1 MQSKRWGEG
10 ERAHFARNG
19 EKMEKTEMI
28 EQNEDERLNSIP
40 VVPLRG
46 LVVLPYSAMSFD
58 VGREMSITAVNVA
71 TMRNDLVFLAAQK
84 DASKTEVGE
93 GDIEPIGCLCRVKG
107 KENIEGGTI
116 RVLVEA
122 VSRGWIERLV
132 QDSYFTG
139 ANKFLAADIVLDP
152 KEAVSEG
159 TKAAALR
166 EEIEHRALGFAELLD
181 NAKLTTTLKFVG
193 KASDEA
199 EYTYRT
205 ANILLQKPEDRQ
217 KILNI
222 DDHNERSL
230 ELLHILAREQEVLE
244 LRRRIDEA
252 VHEALE
258 KNQREY
264 ILREQIKAA
273 QKELGADE
281 QSEAEEFREKLNSRS
296 YPDDIREKLDKEITR
311 FASLPAGSH
320 ESPSMRTYIETM
332 LDLPYTEMSE
342 DNLDVENARRILDED
357 HYGLEKV
364 KERIIEYIAVA
375 RLTGKVN
382 GQIICFVGPPGVG
395 KTSVSAS
402 IARALGRRFVRMSL
416 GGIRDE
422 AEIRGHRRTYIG
434 AMPGRIINAMKQAG
448 TVNPVLLFDE
458 IDKLAQDIHGDPSAA
473 MLEVLDSAQNFAF
486 RDHFLEVP
494 YDLSK
499 VMFIT
504 TANNAAAIPR
514 PLLDRM
520 EVIEVP
526 SYLANEKVEIAA
538 RHLIPR
544 QMEKHGLSKSML
556 RIPKDSIS
564 EIINSYTRE
573 AGVRNLERKIA
584 AVCRK
589 AACDIAEGKKRV
601 TVSVK
606 KLHEY
611 LGAPQYSFEHAEKTP
626 EVGVVTGLAWTS
638 VGGETLE
645 IEVAALKGSGHLQL
659 TGQLGEVM
667 QESAKAAI
675 TCIRERTQ
683 QLGLEEGFF
692 EKTDV
697 HIHIPEGAVP
707 KDGPSAGVSLMTA
720 VASALTGIP
729 VRAALAMTGEITLR
743 GRVLPIG
750 GLREKLLAAVR
761 AGITTVL
768 VPEKNRKDVAEVP
781 KDITDALNIVFV
793 NDVDEVLRHALV
805 KMPER
810 RLVMPQTPV
819 SAGAPA

>member
-1 MQSKRWGEG
+1 
-10 ERAHFARNG
+10 
-19 EKMEKTEMI
+19 MEKNEMM
-28 EQNEDERLNSIP
+28 EQNEKEKMYSIP

-58 VGREMSITAVNVA
+58 VGREMSITAINVA
-71 TMRNDLVFLAAQK
+71 SMRNDLVFLSAQK
-84 DASKTEVGE
+84 DASKTDVADD
-93 GDIEPIGCLCRVKG
+93 DIEPIGCLCRVKG

-122 VSRGWIERLV
+122 VSRGRIERLV
-132 QDSYFTG
+132 RDSYFAG
-139 ANKFLAADIVLDP
+139 ANSFLAADIELDP
-152 KEAVSEG
+152 REIVSESA
-159 TKAAALR
+159 KAAALR
-166 EEIEHRALGFAELLD
+166 EEIEQKAMSFADKLD
-181 NAKLTTTLKFVG
+181 NAKLTTTLKFVD
-193 KASDEA
+193 KTSDDA

-205 ANILLQKPEDRQ
+205 ANILIQKPQDRQ
-217 KILNI
+217 KIL
-222 DDHNERSL
+222 DCSDHNERSI
-230 ELLHILAREQEVLE
+230 ELLRILAREQEVLE

-281 QSEAEEFREKLNSRS
+281 QSEAEEFRAKLNSGS

-332 LDLPYTEMSE
+332 LELPYTQMSE

-402 IARALGRRFVRMSL
+402 IARALGRKFVRMSL

-458 IDKLAQDIHGDPSAA
+458 IDKLAQDNHGDPSAA

-499 VMFIT
+499 VLFIT
-504 TANNAAAIPR
+504 TANNAATIPR

-556 RIPKDSIS
+556 RIPRDTIS

-611 LGAPQYSFEHAEKTP
+611 LGAPQYSFEPAEKSP

-675 TCIRERTQ
+675 TCIRERAD

-707 KDGPSAGVSLMTA
+707 KDGPSAGVSLLTA

-768 VPEKNRKDVAEVP
+768 VPEKNRKDVLEVP
-781 KDITDALNIVFV
+781 KDITDALHIVFV

-805 KMPER
+805 QMPQR
-810 RLVMPQTPV
+810 RIVLPQTPV